1 MMISNLF
8 LKYLKDDK
16 HISLYF
22 GPKCICI
29 FDVYVVYLT
38 LDIIC
43 SFELTVFNLENCL
56 HLGNI
61 YILHIY
67 IYMVCPISHF
77 GV

>member
-1 MMISNLF
+1 MMSLHLKFILGNDDF
-8 LKYLKDDK
+8 KFVLKYLKGDK

-61 YILHIY
+61 YILY
-67 IYMVCPISHF
+67 I
-77 GV
+77 